1 MEEHQAFYGYGLK
14 LTVEIFKSGVMF
26 KYYCIKIPNCRAPLI
41 KENTKRNINPSKVM
55 I

>member
-1 MEEHQAFYGYGLK
+1 MEEHQAFYGFK
-14 LTVEIFKSGVMF
+14 LTVEIFKSGATF
-26 KYYCIKIPNCRAPLI
+26 KYYRIEIPNCRAPLI